1 MEPCVNKSL
10 IVICGPTAVGKTAI
24 SIKIAKALNTEIIS
38 ADSRQFYRELKIGV
52 ASPGMVELKAVK
64 HHFIGHL
71 SITDYYNVSR
81 FENDIIGFLGN
92 YFKSKNLA
100 LLVGGSGLYIDA
112 ICNGIDYL
120 PDPDDDLRKNLKS
133 KLIEQGLE
141 PLKQELKKLDPD
153 YYQVVDLQN
162 PNRIMRALEVCIITG
177 KPYSSFRIK
186 NIKPRNFNV
195 IKVGLDLP
203 RKELFER
210 IENRVDHMI
219 ESGLIEEVKSLEQ
232 FRNLNSLNTV
242 GYKEIFHY
250 LDGNCSL
257 IDAIDKIKTNTRH
270 YAKRQLTWFKKD
282 KAITWF
288 HPDEIEKIID
298 YIEERT

>member
-1 MEPCVNKSL
+1 L

-24 SIKIAKALNTEIIS
+24 SIKIAKTLNTEIIS

-52 ASPGMVELKAVK
+52 ASPGKVELKAVK

-71 SITDYYNVSR
+71 SVTDYYNASR

-92 YFKSKNLA
+92 FFKSKNLA
-100 LLVGGSGLYIDA
+100 LVVGGSGLYIDA

-120 PDPDDDLRKNLKS
+120 PDPDDDLRKNLKI
-133 KLIEQGLE
+133 KLAEQGLE

-162 PNRIMRALEVCIITG
+162 PNRILRALEVCMMTG
-177 KPYSSFRIK
+177 KPYSSFRIR
-186 NIKPRNFNV
+186 NIKPRNFN
-195 IKVGLDLP
+195 ITKIGLDRP
-203 RKELFER
+203 RVELFER
-210 IENRVDHMI
+210 IEKRVDQMI
-219 ESGLIEEVKSLEQ
+219 AAGLVEEVKSLDK
-232 FRNLNSLNTV
+232 FRTLNSLNTV
-242 GYKEIFHY
+242 GYKEIFCY

-257 IDAIDKIKTNTRH
+257 TEAISKIKINTRR

-282 KAITWF
+282 NAITWF
-288 HPDEIEKIID
+288 HPDEIGKIID
-298 YIEERT
+298 FIEERT

>member
-52 ASPGMVELKAVK
+52 ASPGKVELKAVK

-133 KLIEQGLE
+133 KLTEQGLE

-257 IDAIDKIKTNTRH
+257 IEAIDKIKTNTRH

-282 KAITWF
+282 NAITWF

-298 YIEERT
+298 FIEERT